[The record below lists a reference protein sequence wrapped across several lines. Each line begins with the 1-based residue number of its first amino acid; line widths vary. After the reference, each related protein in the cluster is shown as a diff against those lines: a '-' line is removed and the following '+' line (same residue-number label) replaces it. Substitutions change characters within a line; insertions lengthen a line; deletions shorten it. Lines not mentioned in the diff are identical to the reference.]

1 MASNVEKVIEL
12 IDKLNTDEKRRVLNK
27 LKGEVNDSPK
37 GFFETINERAIQFPV
52 TEGQLTNEAGVLR
65 GINQREE

>member
-1 MASNVEKVIEL
+1 MAGKVEKVIEL
-12 IDKLNTDEKRRVLNK
+12 IDGLNSDEKRRVLNK
-27 LKGEVNDSPK
+27 LKGEADDKPQ

-65 GINQREE
+65 GLNQREE